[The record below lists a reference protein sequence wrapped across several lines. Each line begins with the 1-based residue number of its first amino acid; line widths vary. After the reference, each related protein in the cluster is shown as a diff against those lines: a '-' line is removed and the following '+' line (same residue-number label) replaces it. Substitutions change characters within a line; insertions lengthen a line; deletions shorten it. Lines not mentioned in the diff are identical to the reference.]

1 MFNRPEAVVEAVEE
15 GAAQAPPLK
24 LKPDRKYP
32 VRSSTVLVTCGV
44 DSVIVSPFFSIVVTI
59 RCNCEVKHC
68 AGHLLLVGE
77 AQLDRSQGDV
87 EALDKSLLADSQE
100 HRPVRVAEEL
110 LGDEASP
117 DLVIYP
123 VLHLSREGELE
134 HNTSLTGVS
143 HLVKCDDGAVNG
155 CQEDV
160 V

>member
-1 MFNRPEAVVEAVEE
+1 MEAVEG

-77 AQLDRSQGDV
+77 AQLDWGEGGV
-87 EALDKSLLADSQE
+87 EALHESFLAQGEE
-100 HRPVRVAEEL
+100 HRALWVA
-110 LGDEASP
+110 D
-117 DLVIYP
+117 
-123 VLHLSREGELE
+123 
-134 HNTSLTGVS
+134 
-143 HLVKCDDGAVNG
+143 
-155 CQEDV
+155 
-160 V
+160 